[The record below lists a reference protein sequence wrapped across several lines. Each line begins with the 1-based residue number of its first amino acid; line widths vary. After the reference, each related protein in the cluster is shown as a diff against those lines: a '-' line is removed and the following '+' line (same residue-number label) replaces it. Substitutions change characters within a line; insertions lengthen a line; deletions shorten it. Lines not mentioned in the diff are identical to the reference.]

1 MAPRCTTSSHGS
13 QTLKDNAPSRTIGNV
28 NGPPRNTEKVV
39 IPPPTVEK
47 ITQFMGN
54 WERLIEH

>member
-13 QTLKDNAPSRTIGNV
+13 QTSKDNAPSRTIGNV
-28 NGPPRNTEKVV
+28 NAPPRKIKEVL
-39 IPPPTVEK
+39 IPSPTVEG
-47 ITQFMGN
+47 ISQFMGN